1 MKSGLKE
8 EAFKWR
14 RGKKKKWEGSL
25 KKMHAGS
32 EVAGEG
38 LVELQRGTIEVFSSQ
53 TSVKS
58 LKNLSSPLWG
68 HHGPLVATPPTMYA

>member
-38 LVELQRGTIEVFSSQ
+38 LVELQRGD
-53 TSVKS
+53 
-58 LKNLSSPLWG
+58 N
-68 HHGPLVATPPTMYA
+68 

>member
-1 MKSGLKE
+1 MTSLLNHKSFHTKMKSGLKE

-38 LVELQRGTIEVFSSQ
+38 LVELQRGD
-53 TSVKS
+53 
-58 LKNLSSPLWG
+58 N
-68 HHGPLVATPPTMYA
+68 